1 VNLSGASAVLRVPH
15 ARTQLSVV
23 RDIEASL
30 RLHFLYAAA
39 QCGLLAAL
47 PASNDELAQRLSA
60 QRKELLDALLE
71 LGLALKE
78 LSKSNGRYRIR
89 GRRSRAAASEAGDPL
104 LAMIEEML
112 TYHADVYRQFTSRL
126 RGGALGNY
134 LDELGAVIARS
145 SRVLDPFVRSFV
157 RSLAGTGRPMRIL
170 EVGCG
175 SGIYLRYAAEAN
187 PQLTGVAVDVQPSV
201 VEQAR
206 ANLAAWG
213 VADRFQVLPADIR
226 NPPPEVAGPFDL
238 ITLYNNVYY
247 FEEAERPA
255 LFRRF
260 RSWLTPGGAFA
271 LVSLFHGRTFASM
284 DLDLALRSTVGH
296 TALPELASVRAQLR
310 EGGFGHVKTVKLMPM
325 EPLYG
330 LVARPEAAP

>member
-1 VNLSGASAVLRVPH
+1 MYR
-15 ARTQLSVV
+15 VV
-23 RDIEASL
+23 RDVEASL
-30 RLHFLYAAA
+30 RLHFLRAASD
-39 QCGLLAAL
+39 CGLLGAL
-47 PASNDELAQRLSA
+47 ETPSPKAELVERLRVQRP
-60 QRKELLDALLE
+60 ELLDALLE

-78 LSKSNGRYRIR
+78 LSESNGRYRIR
-89 GRRSRAAASEAGDPL
+89 GRRSRAVASEAGDPL

-112 TYHADVYRQFTSRL
+112 SYHADVYRQFTSRL

-134 LDELGAVIARS
+134 LDEFGGTIARS
-145 SRVLDPFVRSFV
+145 SRVLDPFVRGFV
-157 RSLAGTGRPMRIL
+157 RSLAGTGRPVRIL

-187 PQLTGVAVDVQPSV
+187 PQVTGVALDIQPSV

-206 ANLAAWG
+206 ANLTAWG
-213 VADRFQVLPADIR
+213 VADRFHVLLADIR

-247 FEEAERPA
+247 FEERERPA
-255 LFRRF
+255 LFRTF
-260 RSWLTPGGAFA
+260 RSWLAPGGALA
-271 LVSLFHGRTFASM
+271 LVSLFHGRTLASV

-296 TALPELASVRAQLR
+296 TALPELEPVRAQLR
-310 EGGFGHVKTVKLMPM
+310 EGGFVHVKTVKLMPI

-330 LVARPEAAP
+330 LVAK